1 MRKFKVKKYLR
12 RYKNTEDK
20 ADKND
25 EKNKILK
32 EKKKKRLKIERILK
46 KN

>member
-1 MRKFKVKKYLR
+1 MRNFKVKKYLR

-20 ADKND
+20 ADKHA

-32 EKKKKRLKIERILK
+32 AKKKKRLKIERLLK

>member
-1 MRKFKVKKYLR
+1 MRNFKVKKYLR
-12 RYKNTEDK
+12 RYKNNEDK
-20 ADKND
+20 TDKNA

>member
-1 MRKFKVKKYLR
+1 MRNFKVKKYLR
-12 RYKNTEDK
+12 RYKNNEDK
-20 ADKND
+20 TDKNA

-32 EKKKKRLKIERILK
+32 EKKKKRLKIERLLK

>member
-1 MRKFKVKKYLR
+1 MRNFKVKKYLR

-20 ADKND
+20 ADKNS

-32 EKKKKRLKIERILK
+32 EKKKKRLKIERLLK

>member
-1 MRKFKVKKYLR
+1 MRNFKVKKYLR

-20 ADKND
+20 TDKNA

-32 EKKKKRLKIERILK
+32 EKKKKRLKIERLLK

>member
-1 MRKFKVKKYLR
+1 MKNFKVKKYLR

-32 EKKKKRLKIERILK
+32 EKKKKRLKIERLLK

>member
-1 MRKFKVKKYLR
+1 MRNFKVKKYLR

-20 ADKND
+20 ADKNA

-32 EKKKKRLKIERILK
+32 EKKKKRLKIERISK